1 MSNEEIV
8 ALLELTGK
16 LLELHDENEFKIKN
30 MGFATRALDKTTED
44 LLALSVEQLANLPSV
59 GKSIAGK
66 IDEIR
71 KTGTSQEL
79 TDLLAK
85 TPEGLLEMLQ
95 IKGIGPKKVRVIW
108 QELGITDNRELLLA
122 CENGEVAKLKGFG
135 DKIQATIKE
144 SILYAQSNTG
154 KLRME
159 KGEELAQI
167 LFDELEKQFEQ
178 VEIVGDVRRKNEV
191 VESIQLVVGSD
202 NITDAQQKI
211 NSLTFLE
218 QNEKSSSPF
227 AWRGHFQEKE
237 IPVEI
242 FISTPQQFV
251 NQVFIYSSSPQH
263 LANHGIYKRVKSQ
276 VFESEE
282 AIYSSFDMPY
292 IIPEMREGMFEFDW
306 VKTYKNEELITW
318 DSLKGILHNHST
330 YSDGKHSLEAM
341 ADYCRELGF
350 EYLGIADHSKTASYA
365 KGLSEERI
373 WEQHAEIEKLNQKYA
388 TMTDRPFKILKG
400 IESDIL
406 GNGSLDY
413 SEDILKSFDYIV
425 ASIHQN
431 IKMNQEKAMSRLI
444 GAIENPYTTILG
456 HPTGRILLS
465 RAGYPIDYHK
475 VIDACAANGVV
486 IEINA
491 SPYRLDLDW
500 RYIQY
505 ALEKNVMLSI
515 NPDAHEKD
523 GYFDMHYGVANA
535 RKGGLTSA
543 MTFNTLSLVE
553 MEMYLSK
560 QQP

>member
-44 LLALSVEQLANLPSV
+44 LLTLSVEQLAGLPSV

-95 IKGIGPKKVRVIW
+95 IKGIGPKKIRAIW

-178 VEIVGDVRRKNEV
+178 VEIVGDVKRKNEV
-191 VESIQLVVGSD
+191 VESIQLVVGID
-202 NITDAQQKI
+202 NITQAQQKI
-211 NSLTFLE
+211 NSLDFLE
-218 QNEKSSSPF
+218 QNEKVSSPF
-227 AWRGHFQEKE
+227 AWRGCFQEKE

-242 FISTPQQFV
+242 HICSPQQFV
-251 NQVFIYSSSPQH
+251 NQVFIYSSSPNH
-263 LANHGIYKRVKSQ
+263 LANRGIYKTVKSR

-282 AIYSSFDMPY
+282 DIYSSVDLPY
-292 IIPEMREGMFEFDW
+292 IVPEMREGKFEFEW
-306 VKTYKNEELITW
+306 IKTHKNEELVTW

-330 YSDGKHSLEAM
+330 YSDGKHTLEVM

-388 TMTDRPFKILKG
+388 SMTNRPFKILKG

-406 GNGSLDY
+406 GDGSLDY

-543 MTFNTLSLVE
+543 MTFNTLGLEE
-553 MEMYLSK
+553 MEAYLSSK
-560 QQP
+560 K

>member
-8 ALLELTGK
+8 SLLELTVK

-30 MGFATRALDKTTED
+30 LGFAARALDKTTED
-44 LLALSVEQLANLPSV
+44 LLSLSVEQLAGLPSV

-71 KTGTSQEL
+71 RTGTTQEL
-79 TDLLAK
+79 TELLAR
-85 TPEGLLEMLQ
+85 TPEGVLEMLQ
-95 IKGIGPKKVRVIW
+95 IKGIGPKKVRTIW

-144 SILYAQSNTG
+144 SILYAQSNSG

-178 VEIVGDVRRKNEV
+178 VEIVGDVRRKNEIV
-191 VESIQLVVGSD
+191 NSIQLVVGHSKSWEV
-202 NITDAQQKI
+202 QQ
-211 NSLTFLE
+211 FLNALNYL
-218 QNEKSSSPF
+218 QQDEKSSSPF
-227 AWRGHFQEKE
+227 AWRGKFQEKE
-237 IPVEI
+237 IPVAI
-242 FISTPQQFV
+242 QICSPQQFV
-251 NQVFIYSSSPQH
+251 NQVFIYSSSEKH
-263 LANHGIYKRVKSQ
+263 LVTNGIYKRVNQ
-276 VFESEE
+276 QIFETEE
-282 AIYSSFDMPY
+282 AIYESLNIPY
-292 IIPEMREGMFEFDW
+292 IIPEMREGRFEFDW
-306 VKTYKNEELITW
+306 VKNHQNDDLVTW

-330 YSDGKHSLEAM
+330 YSDGKHTLEAM

-373 WEQHAEIEKLNQKYA
+373 FEQHAEIEKLNQKYA
-388 TMTDRPFKILKG
+388 SMTDRPFKILKG

-406 GNGSLDY
+406 GDGSLDY
-413 SEDILKSFDYIV
+413 ADDVLKSFDYIV

-431 IKMNQEKAMSRLI
+431 LKMTEEKAMSRI
-444 GAIENPYTTILG
+444 IKAVENPYTTILG

-465 RAGYPIDYHK
+465 RAGYPIDYQK

-500 RYIQY
+500 RWIQY

-515 NPDAHEKD
+515 NPDAHEKE
-523 GYFDMHYGVANA
+523 GYFDMHYGVAVA
-535 RKGGLTSA
+535 RKGGLLA
-543 MTFNTLSLVE
+543 NMTFNALGLKE
-553 MEMYLSK
+553 MEEYLNGK
-560 QQP
+560 R